1 MSRSDRRVRVL
12 SLIEGVTLLTLVAV
26 AVPLKRIFGL
36 PEVVSVVGPIHGVAF
51 IAYIVVLIEY
61 AAAGDEAIR
70 RCFLLALLAF
80 VPFGFLLVPR
90 LLSQPN
96 TAS

>member
-36 PEVVSVVGPIHGVAF
+36 PEVVSVVGPIHGVAI
-51 IAYIVVLIEY
+51 IANIIVKIEY
-61 AAAGDEAIR
+61 AATGDQAKR
-70 RCFLLALLAF
+70 HSFLLALIEF
-80 VPFGFLLVPR
+80 VHFGSLGAPR

-96 TAS
+96 TVS